1 MEMYPAERGLGTPM
15 RLHIYNESL
24 HGLLTEA
31 PHSSI
36 KVDDAGRL
44 PLSPEL
50 ESATERVVVLAQRYV
65 LGLLIMMQ
73 SHPNFG
79 GPKERPV
86 PPTSKR
92 RDGPPK
98 HRTFMLGRPID
109 VDCRAAIR
117 EYVEGRRRGA
127 PSVQTL
133 VIGHHKR
140 QVIGVG
146 RTGRK
151 LNLGAA
157 LLARARRCADPRAT
171 ASHRER
177 RAERSRQ
184 VAAAMA
190 RDGRRRAPSCLR
202 VRAAMAMAAMIQ
214 GLVHGGKSAVGYHLD
229 ACWTFMGVD
238 W

>member
-1 MEMYPAERGLGTPM
+1 MWIKATGEPTVQWVMEMYPAERGLGTPM

-151 LNLGAA
+151 LIWVQPYWRGPEDAPILV
-157 LLARARRCADPRAT
+157 RPRRIGSD
-171 ASHRER
+171 
-177 RAERSRQ
+177 ERSG
-184 VAAAMA
+184 A
-190 RDGRRRAPSCLR
+190 
-202 VRAAMAMAAMIQ
+202 
-214 GLVHGGKSAVGYHLD
+214 GK
-229 ACWTFMGVD
+229 
-238 W
+238 